1 MIWPGRGKPPVN
13 TLRAGGFALLEL
25 VIAAALA
32 GLLAVWAA
40 DRLMREVNEAAE
52 RRSGVWLREVRT
64 ALVAMLD
71 TNAAAL
77 IRGDPVIVNEGGK
90 AYANAFAPT
99 LEELKAQGHLPA
111 GFPAASVTGITVR
124 FHVMRHGACPGPG
137 CRLDALAY
145 TAQPILLPRWRGT
158 PEPDTDRIAGLLM
171 ASGGHVGSVRAD
183 GPQRLQGAS
192 FDFANPLAGGGPLL
206 PVGTLALWA
215 GFDPGPERPYLRLG
229 DTRDPRFG
237 GDVTVGGDLSVR
249 GRVTAAGHLL
259 IGGRAS
265 SGAAC
270 APDGLLARDEHGGL
284 LNCVAGRW
292 SAPGGFGG
300 AYSYNRSF
308 TCHDYTLA
316 STANPRTGKCS
327 CPTGYRTVRVSSGG
341 TWDEIPGWT
350 EGYVC
355 VR

>member
-1 MIWPGRGKPPVN
+1 MTRARRRKPPASA
-13 TLRAGGFALLEL
+13 LRADGFALLEL
-25 VIAAALA
+25 VVAAALA
-32 GLLAVWAA
+32 SLLAVWAA
-40 DRLMREVNEAAE
+40 DRLMREVNDAAE
-52 RRSGVWLREVRT
+52 RRSGVWLREVRA
-64 ALVAMLD
+64 ALAAMLD

-77 IRGDPVIVNEGGK
+77 IRGDPRIVSGGAT

-99 LEELKAQGHLPA
+99 LDELKAQGHLPA

-137 CRLDALAY
+137 CRLDAVAY
-145 TAQPILLPRWRGT
+145 TARPILLAAGRDM

-171 ASGGHVGSVRAD
+171 AAGGHAGSVRPD
-183 GPQRLQGAS
+183 GPRRLQGAS

-206 PVGTLALWA
+206 PVGTIALWA

-229 DTRDPRFG
+229 DTRNPRFA
-237 GDVTVGGDLSVR
+237 GDVGVGGDLSVR
-249 GRVTAAGHLL
+249 GRVTAEGYLL

-270 APDGLLARDEHGGL
+270 APDGLLARDDQGGV

-292 SAPGGFGG
+292 SSPSGFGG
-300 AYSYNRSF
+300 AYSYNRF
-308 TCHDYTLA
+308 YTCYDYTLA
-316 STANPRTGKCS
+316 STANPRTGKCN
-327 CPTGYRTVRVSSGG
+327 CPPGYRAIRVSSGG
-341 TWDEIPGWT
+341 TWDDMPGWT